1 MQPSVHKRALRSNPF
16 AHNTTTSSL
25 ILITRATGMVHEVQH
40 WDSDSEWADDEEK
53 DELDQEPLM
62 VIQDRVRPA
71 ELRDMLVKDVCRM
84 FPLLQSPNTLK
95 S

>member
-1 MQPSVHKRALRSNPF
+1 
-16 AHNTTTSSL
+16 
-25 ILITRATGMVHEVQH
+25 MVHEVQH

-84 FPLLQSPNTLK
+84 FPLLQSPQHLEKLTADRAYTRWSNRLEPGISK
-95 S
+95 R